1 MKYANG
7 NGAILTRRKINQ
19 GVLCVVFTLNFEGKY
34 LIDHLKVMLKAK
46 VVQIL
51 FLQIHQYH
59 AKYTFETF
67 TVDGITIA
75 YQIESIA

>member
-1 MKYANG
+1 MPVG
-7 NGAILTRRKINQ
+7 
-19 GVLCVVFTLNFEGKY
+19 
-34 LIDHLKVMLKAK
+34 LKVMLKAK

-51 FLQIHQYH
+51 FLQIHWNY

-75 YQIESIA
+75 YQIESMASIRTFCICIILV